1 MTTLKEEVKHIIDI
15 LPDDATWDDL
25 MYECYVRQKID
36 IGLKAVQK
44 GKTIPLNTA
53 KARLLNAN

>member
-25 MYECYVRQKID
+25 I
-36 IGLKAVQK
+36 
-44 GKTIPLNTA
+44 
-53 KARLLNAN
+53 